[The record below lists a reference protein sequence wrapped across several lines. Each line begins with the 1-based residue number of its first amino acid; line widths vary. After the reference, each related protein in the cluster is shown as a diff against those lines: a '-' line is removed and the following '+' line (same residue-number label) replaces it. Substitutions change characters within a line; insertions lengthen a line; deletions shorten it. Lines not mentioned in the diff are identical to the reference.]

1 MLKETEIHARY
12 EIILDNYSKT
22 LNIEAVTMLDMAK
35 KDLLPAFSAY
45 TKQLSDTLLA
55 KKEAAPGVD
64 CSYEEE
70 QIKKVSGLCGS
81 MYQKTKGLEESLMA
95 LVHREYDELE
105 KAKYYRTEVFQA
117 MNDLR
122 IVADEIENV
131 MDRKLYPY
139 PNYGDLLFGVR

>member
-1 MLKETEIHARY
+1 
-12 EIILDNYSKT
+12 
-22 LNIEAVTMLDMAK
+22 
-35 KDLLPAFSAY
+35 
-45 TKQLSDTLLA
+45 
-55 KKEAAPGVD
+55 
-64 CSYEEE
+64 
-70 QIKKVSGLCGS
+70 